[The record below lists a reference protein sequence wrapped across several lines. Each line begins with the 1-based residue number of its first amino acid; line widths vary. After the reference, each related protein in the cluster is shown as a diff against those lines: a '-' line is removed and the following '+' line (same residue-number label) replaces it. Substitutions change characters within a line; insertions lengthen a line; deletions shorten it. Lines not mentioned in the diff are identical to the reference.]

1 MADHDT
7 ALRVCQRVQRAI
19 AQPLACCEG
28 YQLGA
33 AIGIAL
39 FPEDGRDAATLL
51 QAADQ
56 AMYADNPPY
65 SRALTKNKEGERF
78 IL

>member
-56 AMYADNPPY
+56 AMYADK
-65 SRALTKNKEGERF
+65 SLAMGER
-78 IL
+78 